1 MGSVIGNIECP
12 NCKSEECFED
22 YYYKTGEEYV
32 NCPDCGYHR
41 SFTIKRDEQGKMIKL
56 DESKELAVDNVI
68 REEKHIQN
76 PFGAYSVES
85 SVGASCGT
93 LETEEDYE
101 KFVSEIVSLTNQEND
116 IKEATVSRLVNG
128 KINIEVIFKN
138 K

>member
-68 REEKHIQN
+68 REEKHIEN
-76 PFGAYSVES
+76 PFGAYRVES

-128 KINIEVIFKN
+128 KIEKEIVFK